1 MAATKIGIFSVAE
14 SRETSQAIQQFL
26 ARQEDIELDFD
37 WTTDLVSGIAKLQR
51 QSTRKYDLYIVD
63 DRAFSTQ
70 KNSQQA
76 ISVVINLLKPASV
89 ILLTDDYATG
99 LNAIKSGSLDYWHK
113 QELTID
119 KILRSIYLFINYRQK
134 SKLSETEIY
143 RQMFYNSYDGIF
155 LLAVDENENLVYE
168 SINPVYA
175 EKVGTTPLE
184 IVGKTI
190 AEVLPEENLKII
202 ERKLHSCI
210 ETQQPITYEVNYR
223 DCDRNRIYHTTIVPI
238 IDNTGKVSKLQ
249 GSSRDLTAEK
259 EAIANHI
266 RQTRYR
272 HLLRSLALKIHQS
285 SEIQEIL
292 QTSVR
297 EILKALQVD
306 RVLLWRVNNGKR
318 QIVAETTNRNIK
330 PVKIQTLSQNENFQ
344 QTYPIEESKDITVD
358 DRFDPDSDSLITQNL
373 FQGEKVA
380 AYLNIPIYQM
390 LSSHGIA
397 EEKPQIWGI
406 LSLHQCYHPRRWSN
420 EEIGILEELA
430 NQLSIAIYQDE
441 LLQTEVRKK
450 QELMRSNAELEQF
463 AYIASHDLQA
473 PLQTIG
479 NYSKLL
485 QRRYQQ
491 KLDEKADKFLRYI
504 VEAAQR
510 MQNQID
516 DLLEYSRIG
525 KRDKNYETIDC
536 QSVLDKAISNL
547 RLSIDKNQAK
557 IQILTPLP
565 NLVVDSNQFL
575 LLWQN
580 LIANAIKYR
589 TEEPPSIVISCKSQ
603 GNFWLFEI
611 ADNGIGIDP
620 KYYKRIFQIFQRL
633 HTQEE
638 YPGTGIGLAI
648 CQRIVENHH
657 GRIWVESNN
666 DRGTKFCLTIATKI
680 DKMKALNIK
689 SCESFSLNS

>member
-1 MAATKIGIFSVAE
+1 MASVKISIFSVAE
-14 SRETSQAIQQFL
+14 SRETSQTIQQFL
-26 ARQEDIELDFD
+26 AQQEDIELDFD
-37 WTTDLVSGIAKLQR
+37 WTADLVSGIAKLQQ
-51 QSTRKYDLYIVD
+51 QSARKYDLYIVD
-63 DRAFSTQ
+63 DRAFSLQ
-70 KNSQQA
+70 KNFQKA
-76 ISVVINLLKPASV
+76 ISTVINLLKPASV
-89 ILLTDDYATG
+89 ILLTDNNTVG
-99 LNAIKSGSLDYWHK
+99 LDAIKLGSLDYWNK

-119 KILRSIYLFINYRQK
+119 KILRSIYIFLNYRQK
-134 SKLSETEIY
+134 AKLPETEIY
-143 RQMFYNSYDGIF
+143 RQIFYNSYDGIF
-155 LLAVDENENLVYE
+155 LLAVSDNKSLTYE

-175 EKVGTTPLE
+175 EKVGIAPLE

-210 ETQQPITYEVNYR
+210 ETKQPITYEVNYR
-223 DCDRNRIYHTTIVPI
+223 NREQNRIYHTTIVPI
-238 IDNTGKVSKLQ
+238 IDNDGKVSKLQ

-297 EILKALQVD
+297 EILKALQAD
-306 RVLLWRVNNGKR
+306 RVLLLRVTDGKQ
-318 QIVAETTNRNIK
+318 QIVAETVNRNIE
-330 PVKIQTLSQNENFQ
+330 PVKTQTLSQDASRQ
-344 QTYPIEESKDITVD
+344 QVYLTEVPDNSIID
-358 DRFDPDSDSLITQNL
+358 DRLNPDSDSNLVTQNP
-373 FQGEKVA
+373 FQEEKLA
-380 AYLNIPIYQM
+380 AYLNIPIYQV
-390 LSSHGIA
+390 LSSDSIA
-397 EEKPQIWGI
+397 KEKPPIWGI
-406 LSLHQCYHPRRWSN
+406 LSLHQCHHPRRWSN

-430 NQLSIAIYQDE
+430 NQLGIAIYQDE
-441 LLQTEVRKK
+441 LLQTEVKKK

-525 KRDKNYETIDC
+525 KRDKDYEIVEC
-536 QSVLDKAISNL
+536 QSVLDKAIFNL

-557 IQILTPLP
+557 IYILTPLP
-565 NLVVDSNQFL
+565 HLVVDSNQFL

-589 TEEPPSIVISCKSQ
+589 TEEPPSIEISCKLQ

-611 ADNGIGIDP
+611 TDNGIGIDP
-620 KYYKRIFQIFQRL
+620 KYYQRIFQIFQRL

-648 CQRIVENHH
+648 CQRIVENHQ
-657 GRIWVESNN
+657 GRIWIESNN
-666 DRGTKFCLTIATKI
+666 DRGSRFYFTIATAI
-680 DKMKALNIK
+680 DKSNTLNQTH
-689 SCESFSLNS
+689 